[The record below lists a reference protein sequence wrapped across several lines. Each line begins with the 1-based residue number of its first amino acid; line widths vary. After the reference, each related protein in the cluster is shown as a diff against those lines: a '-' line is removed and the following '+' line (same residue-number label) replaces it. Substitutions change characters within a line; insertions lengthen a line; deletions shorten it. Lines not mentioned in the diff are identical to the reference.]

1 MESRSPMKKDAP
13 KPQETAAP
21 YKPTPADAQAFDA
34 YMAARSKA
42 APRLKVVPTADG
54 AGTIT
59 IDHPNKALGQIALM
73 KALGTTDDDFA
84 DWLLK
89 QLFYVGSKGSSPD
102 EDGANFTHASPNKTR
117 TPTIVRKTSRR
128 SPWPTRSPARR
139 VDRGTFEDLL
149 RTPPKSF

>member
-1 MESRSPMKKDAP
+1 MKKDAP

-34 YMAARSKA
+34 YMAARAKA
-42 APRLKVVPTADG
+42 APRLKVVPTAEG

-59 IDHPNKALGQIALM
+59 MDHPNKALGQIALM
-73 KALGTTDDDFA
+73 KALGTTDNDFA

-102 EDGANFTHASPNKTR
+102 EDGANVTHASPNKTC
-117 TPTIVRKTSRR
+117 TPTIVRKMGDVEGISI
-128 SPWPTRSPARR
+128 PATI
-139 VDRGTFEDLL
+139 VVLLGILILL
-149 RTPPKSF
+149 RNVPAHEGPL